1 MYCVLQG
8 LVLNIFLNY
17 LLLFIKNPSLHN
29 YTNNTTLSFAI
40 DIHDLIEI
48 VTDESQKTI
57 DWMKLNQM
65 IINNFFNKSK
75 SFKPCLSLKGKIA
88 YPET

>member
-1 MYCVLQG
+1 M
-8 LVLNIFLNY
+8 
-17 LLLFIKNPSLHN
+17 FIKNPSLYN
-29 YTNNTTLSFAI
+29 YTTDTTLSFAI

-48 VTDESQKTI
+48 VTDESRKTI

-75 SFKPCLSLKGKIA
+75 NFKPCLSLKGKIA